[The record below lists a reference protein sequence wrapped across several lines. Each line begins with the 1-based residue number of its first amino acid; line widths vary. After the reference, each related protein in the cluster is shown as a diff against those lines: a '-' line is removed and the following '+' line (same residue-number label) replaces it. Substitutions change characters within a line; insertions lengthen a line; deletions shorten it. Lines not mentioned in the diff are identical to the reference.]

1 MTPRQAHFFRL
12 FGKPRLHEAT
22 TTLSRRGE
30 GGVDTTGDWQ
40 LTVSYGF
47 DFSRRPIFRPLQGH
61 FFPLWPRDAS
71 LSRFGWL
78 YLGSLIIYGLVLS
91 INTRVTWPRREE
103 REKRKRVQ
111 FERKKKG
118 GRGYP
123 CLKGHATLFSKG
135 VERAWR
141 AGENG

>member
-118 GRGYP
+118 GGVSV
-123 CLKGHATLFSKG
+123 LKRARDAVFEGGGAR
-135 VERAWR
+135 VE
-141 AGENG
+141 GG

>member
-1 MTPRQAHFFRL
+1 M
-12 FGKPRLHEAT
+12 
-22 TTLSRRGE
+22 
-30 GGVDTTGDWQ
+30 
-40 LTVSYGF
+40 SYGF
-47 DFSRRPIFRPLQGH
+47 DFSRRPIFRPLQRH
-61 FFPLWPRDAS
+61 FFSSLWPRDAS

-91 INTRVTWPRREE
+91 INTRVTWPEREERTEKERKRE

-111 FERKKKG
+111 FERKKK
-118 GRGYP
+118 RGYP